1 MNNKRL
7 CSIKYNDTIYFRYFD
22 VQALVGNISG
32 YMGLCLG
39 YSLLQIPEL
48 IVLIFHKLKG
58 YCFWKIFEE
67 RSTFPVST
75 KKPFNKERQI
85 VKKF

>member
-1 MNNKRL
+1 M
-7 CSIKYNDTIYFRYFD
+7 
-22 VQALVGNISG
+22 QALVGNISG

-58 YCFWKIFEE
+58 YCFWNFLRE
-67 RSTFPVST
+67 RDTSPVAT
-75 KKPFNKERQI
+75 KKHFNKEKANRYLE
-85 VKKF
+85 KLMEKL